1 MSPPLSPPPASEMAA
16 WEREAERA
24 SLEGPTG
31 PLRLYRMEE
40 FDGLYGKMYSKTLHS
55 LLYFLK
61 QVSSHKHFK

>member
-31 PLRLYRMEE
+31 PLRLYRVEE
-40 FDGLYGKMYSKTLHS
+40 FDVFEFNLLLMSKI
-55 LLYFLK
+55 YIK
-61 QVSSHKHFK
+61 

>member
-1 MSPPLSPPPASEMAA
+1 MAA

-40 FDGLYGKMYSKTLHS
+40 FDVFEFS
-55 LLYFLK
+55 LLVMTKIYIKYPQIPIKYPPSPEHQNFFACG
-61 QVSSHKHFK
+61 SHHF